1 MKINNSSSEKKIS
14 IQDKIDDSST
24 EEKVK
29 ILFYDETSIEY
40 SKNFIDSMSSSLL
53 YKVPKYK
60 EYYII
65 RAPYGITKNDFSQFL
80 HIYSSTSN
88 KNEKY
93 IGNDSKKLFPI
104 LKLMDFFNNEKSNVQ
119 IITNIILPELNSNI
133 AIDLII
139 FSYDKLCY
147 FSEIGQEVDNAYFE
161 LFYQALEELSKNEML
176 IIQNIDKLKALD
188 GRIIEE
194 LMQKT
199 FRNLIFGK
207 YLIEVDNDDNDSSN
221 NIDHIYKD
229 INQANYFESNEIN
242 SSEFNKKKKL
252 QEKKND
258 GNTKIINIKNLKN
271 LIEFLMKINN
281 LDNIFSLLTKEFMSL
296 LSSESINELQSLP
309 NPSFQVKIPVSIY
322 ETYYEEFPLDININ
336 SQLLTLVIFYKIGDK
351 SINAC
356 IKLSSKNK
364 DKNNNNQINEKKSE
378 ISNNKYNFEI
388 LTFLT
393 NVLVTKGQDKRIITI
408 QNNLTSLN
416 NSKSMYSILK
426 VPHFEN
432 EISNSS
438 STSNTN
444 PNIDINNANSNIIN
458 NKLIVGINNENT
470 DDYFLITVQIKLCYI
485 YSVISSY
492 LLRDFNNYVNDANIS
507 KLSKQLFILLI
518 KNQKLNKKSENN
530 LMKSIL
536 LWLDDEINIKED
548 ISEIFYIIKW
558 EKIDDDLIFELLI
571 KYSHIILN
579 DENLENYFLDIYISR
594 FGQNEIV
601 KSIILKLF
609 KAIKKIEYHKLFS
622 QIKKDEKII
631 ENYKSYRIKN
641 ENIKQSSRKIIKK
654 NEVEIK
660 QGKKYNNEY
669 TQTDP
674 IKTSGS
680 MLASILDNKKDNN
693 HIKQDYS
700 WNTSKIKNNSKEK
713 NNSKSPSL
721 NDFNKNKQKENIKKE
736 NNDISKSK
744 SKSGKSTDIKEE
756 RFNKKIHE
764 KNITKKNEKIN
775 INIYNI
781 NKSPN
786 IKGKQKNNPQI
797 SKSNNKPLNNNN
809 KVINNKNKSDKK
821 ENYKIS
827 NMKKSDGKIKQMLI
841 FPYNFSV
848 LKKFEN
854 STKNDSRPNSNL
866 NTKML
871 NKKKSNRII
880 KNNIDISISQDNFVK
895 DRYYTGRN
903 FINRKNKRI
912 TSRSRPRSENNVK
925 ISMGIIKEI
934 RFMNN
939 NL

>member
-1 MKINNSSSEKKIS
+1 
-14 IQDKIDDSST
+14 
-24 EEKVK
+24 
-29 ILFYDETSIEY
+29 
-40 SKNFIDSMSSSLL
+40 
-53 YKVPKYK
+53 
-60 EYYII
+60 
-65 RAPYGITKNDFSQFL
+65 
-80 HIYSSTSN
+80 
-88 KNEKY
+88 
-93 IGNDSKKLFPI
+93 
-104 LKLMDFFNNEKSNVQ
+104 
-119 IITNIILPELNSNI
+119 
-133 AIDLII
+133 
-139 FSYDKLCY
+139 
-147 FSEIGQEVDNAYFE
+147 
-161 LFYQALEELSKNEML
+161 
-176 IIQNIDKLKALD
+176 
-188 GRIIEE
+188 
-194 LMQKT
+194 
-199 FRNLIFGK
+199 
-207 YLIEVDNDDNDSSN
+207 
-221 NIDHIYKD
+221 
-229 INQANYFESNEIN
+229 
-242 SSEFNKKKKL
+242 
-252 QEKKND
+252 
-258 GNTKIINIKNLKN
+258 
-271 LIEFLMKINN
+271 
-281 LDNIFSLLTKEFMSL
+281 
-296 LSSESINELQSLP
+296 
-309 NPSFQVKIPVSIY
+309 
-322 ETYYEEFPLDININ
+322 
-336 SQLLTLVIFYKIGDK
+336 
-351 SINAC
+351 
-356 IKLSSKNK
+356 
-364 DKNNNNQINEKKSE
+364 
-378 ISNNKYNFEI
+378 
-388 LTFLT
+388 
-393 NVLVTKGQDKRIITI
+393 
-408 QNNLTSLN
+408 
-416 NSKSMYSILK
+416 
-426 VPHFEN
+426 
-432 EISNSS
+432 
-438 STSNTN
+438 
-444 PNIDINNANSNIIN
+444 
-458 NKLIVGINNENT
+458 
-470 DDYFLITVQIKLCYI
+470 
-485 YSVISSY
+485 
-492 LLRDFNNYVNDANIS
+492 
-507 KLSKQLFILLI
+507 
-518 KNQKLNKKSENN
+518 
-530 LMKSIL
+530 MKSIL